1 MLKPLNLW
9 ITTNW
14 KIRNKRW
21 EYQATLPVS
30 WETCIWV
37 KKQQLEPS
45 MEQLTG
51 SKLGKEYIKAVY
63 CHLVSCFQIV
73 LLEKT
78 LESSLACKEVKPV
91 NPKENQS
98 WIFIGR
104 TDVKLKLQYFGHL
117 MWRTA
122 SLEKTVMLRRIKGR
136 RRRGRQ
142 RMMRWLDGITNSMD
156 MSLCKLWELVMDR
169 EAWHAAVYGVGKSET
184 WLSN

>member
-1 MLKPLNLW
+1 MLKPLTVW
-9 ITTNW
+9 ITTNCR
-14 KIRNKRW
+14 KFSKRE
-21 EYQATLPVS
+21 EYQTTLPVS

-104 TDVKLKLQYFGHL
+104 TDVKLKLQYFGAPDVKYWLNGKDSHAGKD
-117 MWRTA
+117 WGQE
-122 SLEKTVMLRRIKGR
+122 EKR
-136 RRRGRQ
+136 
-142 RMMRWLDGITNSMD
+142 
-156 MSLCKLWELVMDR
+156 
-169 EAWHAAVYGVGKSET
+169 AAETEMVG
-184 WLSN
+184 